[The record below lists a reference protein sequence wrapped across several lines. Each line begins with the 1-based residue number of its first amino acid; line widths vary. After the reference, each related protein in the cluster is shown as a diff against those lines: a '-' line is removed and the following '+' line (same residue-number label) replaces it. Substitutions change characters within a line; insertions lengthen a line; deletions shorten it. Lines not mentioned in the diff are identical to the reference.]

1 MSENIQ
7 TGLLFGSFNPI
18 HKGHLKIATYMLD
31 YEKLN
36 EVWFVVSPHNP
47 LKDKGM
53 LVSKEQRL
61 EMTRLAAAGKRRF
74 KICDIEFT
82 MPEPSFTID
91 TLRLLRLKF
100 PQNDF
105 YLMIGS
111 DNLQEFDKWKDYK
124 SIINEF
130 QILVYPRG
138 INVQTNFDNYPN
150 IKITNA
156 PLINIS
162 STEVRQKIML
172 GKSIERLVPASVNR
186 YIINT
191 GLYRE

>member
-1 MSENIQ
+1 MPKNIQ

-61 EMTRLAAAGKRRF
+61 EMTRLAVNRNRRF
-74 KICDIEFT
+74 KTCDIEFT

-138 INVQTNFDNYPN
+138 INVQINFDNYPN
-150 IKITNA
+150 IKITDA

-186 YIINT
+186 YIINM
-191 GLYRE
+191 GLYRA

>member
-1 MSENIQ
+1 MPKNIQ

-18 HKGHLKIATYMLD
+18 HKGHLKIASYMLD
-31 YEKLN
+31 HEELN

-47 LKDKGM
+47 LKNKGM

-61 EMTRLAAAGKRRF
+61 EMTRLAVNRNRRF

>member
-1 MSENIQ
+1 MPKNIQ

-18 HKGHLKIATYMLD
+18 HKGHLKIASYMLD
-31 YEKLN
+31 HEELN

-47 LKDKGM
+47 LKNKGM

-61 EMTRLAAAGKRRF
+61 EMTRLAVNRNRRF

-138 INVQTNFDNYPN
+138 INVQINFDNYPN